1 VSEEISIRKLTPE
14 IIEACMDR
22 DTAEIVGRNDEDI
35 LAGDVWGEIELF
47 EKYVMASDKIRGE
60 LFGIISA
67 LYDDQPTGSTK
78 VSQLLKR
85 YQGLL
90 AAGKVTAHHVQLV
103 TQACRTFFFLGW
115 HARGAIED
123 PEKVK
128 ELLGSAQQAEGSK
141 GETPQ

>member
-1 VSEEISIRKLTPE
+1 LRNRLHAGSRPFEAINVNEENSIRKLTPE

-22 DTAEIVGRNDEDI
+22 DTAEIIGRTDEDV

-67 LYDDQPTGSTK
+67 LYDSQADGATKQSVLMKRFQELVGS
-78 VSQLLKR
+78 
-85 YQGLL
+85 
-90 AAGKVTAHHVQLV
+90 GKVTEHQVQLV

-123 PEKVK
+123 AEKMN
-128 ELLGSAQQAEGSK
+128 GF
-141 GETPQ
+141 